1 MPTFPV
7 RNFITIAAEL
17 SSILG
22 LVFSVWI
29 TIKTGRIQKQ
39 LLKNIL
45 IDEFNINREEI
56 LNSLN
61 ASGLNAIRNTFPDE
75 KLLFLFQKEL
85 ISYSKKYNLILDKA
99 EKKCIKE
106 LVELINSY
114 DSESEKWKSRYRYL
128 LNEII
133 TKQEIRR

>member
-1 MPTFPV
+1 MSV

>member
-1 MPTFPV
+1 MSV
-7 RNFITIAAEL
+7 RDFITIAAEL

-29 TIKTGRIQKQ
+29 TIRTGRIQKQ
-39 LLKNIL
+39 LFKNIL
-45 IDEFNINREEI
+45 IDEFNINREKIMEC
-56 LNSLN
+56 LH
-61 ASGLNAIRNTFPDE
+61 ASGLNAVRETFPD
-75 KLLFLFQKEL
+75 KNLLFHFQKEL

-99 EKKCIKE
+99 EKKRIKE

-114 DSESEKWKSRYRYL
+114 DSQSKKWKSKYHYL
-128 LNEII
+128 LNEIT

>member
-1 MPTFPV
+1 MSV

-85 ISYSKKYNLILDKA
+85 ISYSKKYNLILDKT

-114 DSESEKWKSRYRYL
+114 DSESEKWKARYHYL

>member
-1 MPTFPV
+1 M
-7 RNFITIAAEL
+7 
-17 SSILG
+17 
-22 LVFSVWI
+22 
-29 TIKTGRIQKQ
+29 
-39 LLKNIL
+39 
-45 IDEFNINREEI
+45 
-56 LNSLN
+56 NSLN

>member
-1 MPTFPV
+1 MSV

-99 EKKCIKE
+99 EKKCVKE

>member
-1 MPTFPV
+1 MSV

-61 ASGLNAIRNTFPDE
+61 ASGLNAIRKTFPDE

-114 DSESEKWKSRYRYL
+114 DSESEKWKSRYHYL

>member
-1 MPTFPV
+1 MSV

-61 ASGLNAIRNTFPDE
+61 ASGLNAIRKTFPDE